1 MQDRDFPHIVLQYRK
16 NPPCTCSRLTMKK
29 VKTFRI
35 NEDIEKIIQSLAEE
49 QGITFSQFV
58 ELACYSM
65 IDRKPNIEQLTRKKK
80 KYDDKKDESL
90 EVRFTVDS
98 DSFLKLTKIV
108 QEKNTTFSQEIRFR
122 LSATLNKDI
131 FSEQEFSKLWQV
143 RNDLNSLGNLFRL
156 AIKANLPM
164 EESKLNEMQRLVI
177 ETKSAFD
184 EILMTI
190 NERML

>member
-1 MQDRDFPHIVLQYRK
+1 
-16 NPPCTCSRLTMKK
+16 MKK

-58 ELACYSM
+58 ELACYS
-65 IDRKPNIEQLTRKKK
+65 
-80 KYDDKKDESL
+80 KDESL

-184 EILMTI
+184 EILMTM

>member
-49 QGITFSQFV
+49 QGITFSQFI

-108 QEKNTTFSQEIRFR
+108 QDKNTTFSQEIRFR

-184 EILMTI
+184 EILMTM

>member
-98 DSFLKLTKIV
+98 DSFFKLTKIV
-108 QEKNTTFSQEIRFR
+108 QDKNTTFSQEIRFR

-184 EILMTI
+184 EILMTM

>member
-1 MQDRDFPHIVLQYRK
+1 
-16 NPPCTCSRLTMKK
+16 MKK

-108 QEKNTTFSQEIRFR
+108 QDKNTTFSQEIRFR

-184 EILMTI
+184 EILMTM

>member
-164 EESKLNEMQRLVI
+164 EESKLNELQRLVI

-184 EILMTI
+184 EILMTM

>member
-184 EILMTI
+184 EILMTM

>member
-65 IDRKPNIEQLTRKKK
+65 IDKKPNIEQLTRKKK

-184 EILMTI
+184 EILMTM

>member
-16 NPPCTCSRLTMKK
+16 NHPCTCSRLTMKK

-65 IDRKPNIEQLTRKKK
+65 IDKKPNIEQLTRKKK

-184 EILMTI
+184 EILMTM

>member
-35 NEDIEKIIQSLAEE
+35 NEDIERIIQSLAEE

-65 IDRKPNIEQLTRKKK
+65 IDKKPNIEQLTRKKK

-184 EILMTI
+184 EILMTM

>member
-65 IDRKPNIEQLTRKKK
+65 IDKKPNIEQLTRKKK

-98 DSFLKLTKIV
+98 NSFLKLTKIV
-108 QEKNTTFSQEIRFR
+108 QDKNTTFSQEIRFR

-184 EILMTI
+184 EILMTM

>member
-65 IDRKPNIEQLTRKKK
+65 IDKKPNIEQLTRKKK

>member
-80 KYDDKKDESL
+80 KYDNKKDESL

-122 LSATLNKDI
+122 LSATLKKDI

-184 EILMTI
+184 EILMTM

>member
-65 IDRKPNIEQLTRKKK
+65 TDRKPNIEQLTRKKK

-108 QEKNTTFSQEIRFR
+108 QDKNTTFSQEIRFR

-184 EILMTI
+184 EILMTM

>member
-108 QEKNTTFSQEIRFR
+108 QDKNTTFSQEIRFR

-184 EILMTI
+184 EILMTM